1 MVEEWFSRPKAQ
13 VRFLQPLQPRKAR
26 AQKRRAVQ
34 RRGTEHMIDA
44 EKKRQSRKS
53 VRQSAWI
60 ILDGGFARR
69 PCTVIDLSAT
79 GAKIDVDDASAASAG
94 FQLAFSRD
102 ARTGRRCQAVWRSG
116 TTLGVRF
123 V

>member
-1 MVEEWFSRPKAQ
+1 
-13 VRFLQPLQPRKAR
+13 
-26 AQKRRAVQ
+26 VQ

-102 ARTGRRCQAVWRSG
+102 ARTGRRCQAVWCSG

>member
-1 MVEEWFSRPKAQ
+1 
-13 VRFLQPLQPRKAR
+13 
-26 AQKRRAVQ
+26 
-34 RRGTEHMIDA
+34 MIAA

-53 VRQSAWI
+53 VRQSAWV

-69 PCTVIDLSAT
+69 PCFVIDLSPT
-79 GAKIDVDDASAASAG
+79 GAKIAIDDAIAASAG
-94 FQLAFSRD
+94 FQLTFSSD

-123 V
+123 IA

>member
-1 MVEEWFSRPKAQ
+1 
-13 VRFLQPLQPRKAR
+13 
-26 AQKRRAVQ
+26 
-34 RRGTEHMIDA
+34 MIDV

-79 GAKIDVDDASAASAG
+79 GAKIDLNDTSAASAG
-94 FQLAFSRD
+94 FQLTFSPH
-102 ARTGRRCQAVWRSG
+102 ARTGRRCQAVWRNG

-123 V
+123 IA